1 MGRRPVVLLIIALAL
16 ALHGTP
22 GERAVHG
29 QAPHAGHGQPAGDSA
44 KPQAPAEA
52 PQPRRLTME
61 ELHRAGGVPRG
72 WRFMLPSGDAVKGK
86 QVFADLECYKCHTV
100 KDEGFPA
107 SSGEAGK
114 VGPELTG
121 MGGHHPAEYLAEAIL
136 APNHVIVLGPGY
148 TGADGL
154 SIMPSF
160 ADSLSVTQWLD
171 LVAYLKGL
179 TAAGGEAHGSEVV
192 RERVAGD
199 YRIRLI
205 YATGHGQHGAAPG
218 GHSGAPTHAAPAA
231 QGHLMAF
238 IIDRE
243 VEEPVPYLP
252 VTAIVAAAGQP
263 LQRVRLVPMVSDRG
277 FHYGADIVLPEQMQ
291 RITLSIGIANMLM
304 TGSLKTRFKKP
315 VSAVFD
321 WGPAGH

>member
-1 MGRRPVVLLIIALAL
+1 VGLRRVGLLLIAVAWALLGPPA
-16 ALHGTP
+16 
-22 GERAVHG
+22 ERAVHG
-29 QAPHAGHGQPAGDSA
+29 QAPHAGHGQPAGDAA
-44 KPQAPAEA
+44 KPQTPAET
-52 PQPRRLTME
+52 PQPRKLTME

-72 WRFMLPSGDAVKGK
+72 WRFMLPSGDATKGK

-100 KDEGFPA
+100 KGEGFPA
-107 SSGEAGK
+107 ASGEAGK

-148 TGADGL
+148 TGPDGL

-171 LVAYLKGL
+171 LVAYLKSL
-179 TAAGGEAHGSEVV
+179 TGGGEDTHGADVV
-192 RERVAGD
+192 RERVVGD

-205 YATGHGQHGAAPG
+205 YSTGHGQHGAAHG
-218 GHSGAPTHAAPAA
+218 GAHAHAG

-238 IIDRE
+238 ITDRE

-252 VTAIVAAAGQP
+252 VAAIVAAAGQP
-263 LQRVRLVPMVSDRG
+263 LQRVRLAPMVNDRG

-291 RITLSIGIANMLM
+291 RITLSIGTANLL
-304 TGSLKTRFKKP
+304 TGGSVKNRFRKP

-321 WGPAGH
+321 WGAADH